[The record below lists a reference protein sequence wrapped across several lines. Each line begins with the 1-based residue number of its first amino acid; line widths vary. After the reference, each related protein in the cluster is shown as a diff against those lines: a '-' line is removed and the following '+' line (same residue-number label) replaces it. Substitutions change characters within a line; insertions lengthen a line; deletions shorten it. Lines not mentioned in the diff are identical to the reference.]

1 MGGGSILKD
10 KLVLN
15 YAGVHQLFI
24 IILRMHLGQVLI
36 PLHRQQLLFPDVALL
51 AAGNDVPLDGS
62 SAACNRNDMVH
73 GQISGRGRTP
83 AVMADPLCATAF
95 PPLAGP
101 KFAGFLP
108 LSSDLGFIQ
117 IIGKGC

>member
-1 MGGGSILKD
+1 M
-10 KLVLN
+10 
-15 YAGVHQLFI
+15 

-51 AAGNDVPLDGS
+51 AAGDDVAPGGA

-73 GQISGRGRTP
+73 GQISGRGRAPT
-83 AVMADPLCATAF
+83 VMADPLCATAF
-95 PPLAGP
+95 PPLTGP
-101 KFAGFLP
+101 EFAGFLP

-117 IIGKGC
+117 IIGKGRQGHGQ